1 MTIRMLA
8 ALGALAVIS
17 SAPRTDMPD
26 RPEGYRVATLPTLA
40 QKSGHDPLK
49 DSLIAF
55 EKESW
60 QAWQRRDGAF
70 FQTFLSDDHVEVG
83 FWGVAGK
90 AAVVASG
97 RWLNALYQQSQA
109 LP

>member
-8 ALGALAVIS
+8 ALDALAVIS
-17 SAPRTDMPD
+17 SALRTDMPD

-40 QKSGHDPLK
+40 QKSVHDPLK

-83 FWGVAGK
+83 FRGVAGK

-97 RWLNALYQQSQA
+97 RWLNALY
-109 LP
+109 